1 LSNDDIKVL
10 KAKGEQLKTTCALE
24 PESSLQGEISDTS
37 SISNYDP
44 NAKKSSN
51 ETSELTSDLTGS
63 KAESKSS
70 SSGSGQLIAELKL
83 QTEKGLCHFKIFSS
97 DN

>member
-1 LSNDDIKVL
+1 M
-10 KAKGEQLKTTCALE
+10 
-24 PESSLQGEISDTS
+24 
-37 SISNYDP
+37 SNYDP
-44 NAKKSSN
+44 NAKRSSN

-83 QTEKGLCHFKIFSS
+83 QTEKGLCHFKIFNS
-97 DN
+97 DNKDTLLKEILSIGGLPASLEGALGAYLQ